1 MKMENLEPSGPGSET
16 LVSIPEMKIGS
27 LRRAFSFDRA
37 AIDEASRTIALSFSS
52 ELPVERWFGSEILS
66 HEQGSADLNRLN
78 DGAPLLF
85 NHDPDRI
92 IGVVQTAMISNGRGV
107 ATVRFASTDA
117 AQEMA
122 AMVNDGIIR
131 NVSFGY
137 QILEMKEAPKG
148 TFTATRWVP
157 YEISLVSIPA
167 DPTVGVGRSDDQQET
182 PMTKVIRELPAIE
195 AETTPPSKK
204 QDIKMD
210 TTVEVTAAENAATA
224 KERER
229 ISGISALAR
238 MFVGNDDLANT
249 LIDSGKSLDEARAA
263 FLEKIGARQKPITGE
278 EAKIGMTSTELKQF
292 SFARV
297 INALANPTDRHMQDA
312 AAFEFECSH
321 AAQKTSKRQAQ
332 GIMIPYDVLHGQRDL
347 TVTTA
352 AEGGNT
358 VATSLLASSFIDL
371 LRSKMVVSGLGT
383 QMLMGLTDFVAI
395 PRQSSG
401 ASAFWVAE
409 GVAPTE
415 SQQAFDQVTLAPKT
429 LGAFTDFSRRLLLQ
443 SSIDVE
449 SFVKRDL
456 ASVIALE
463 VDRAAIH
470 GTGTAPQPR
479 GIVATSGIGSVA
491 GGTNGAAPTYANIVA
506 LETAVAVSNADIG
519 SLAYLTN
526 TRVRGLLKRTFV
538 NTTGGETPVFT
549 QDGMMNGYRA
559 AVTNQVSNTLTKGT
573 SVGNCSAII
582 FGNFSDL
589 IIGMW
594 GGLDLT
600 VDPYTFSTSGTIRIV
615 AMQDV
620 DVAVRNAASFAAM
633 LDALA

>member
-1 MKMENLEPSGPGSET
+1 
-16 LVSIPEMKIGS
+16 
-27 LRRAFSFDRA
+27 
-37 AIDEASRTIALSFSS
+37 
-52 ELPVERWFGSEILS
+52 
-66 HEQGSADLNRLN
+66 
-78 DGAPLLF
+78 
-85 NHDPDRI
+85 
-92 IGVVQTAMISNGRGV
+92 MISNGRGV

-195 AETTPPSKK
+195 AETTPSSKK

-238 MFVGNDDLANT
+238 KFVGNDDLANT

-263 FLEKIGARQKPITGE
+263 FLETIGVKQIPLTGRE
-278 EAKIGMTSTELKQF
+278 SEIGMTSTELKQF

-620 DVAVRNAASFAAM
+620 DVAVRNAVSFAAM
-633 LDALA
+633 IDALA

>member
-1 MKMENLEPSGPGSET
+1 
-16 LVSIPEMKIGS
+16 
-27 LRRAFSFDRA
+27 
-37 AIDEASRTIALSFSS
+37 
-52 ELPVERWFGSEILS
+52 
-66 HEQGSADLNRLN
+66 
-78 DGAPLLF
+78 
-85 NHDPDRI
+85 
-92 IGVVQTAMISNGRGV
+92 
-107 ATVRFASTDA
+107 
-117 AQEMA
+117 MA

>member
-1 MKMENLEPSGPGSET
+1 MENLEPSGPGSET

-347 TVTTA
+347 SVTTA
-352 AEGGNT
+352 TEGGNT

-395 PRQSSG
+395 PRQASG

-415 SQQAFDQVTLAPKT
+415 SQQAFDQVSLAPKT

-491 GGTNGAAPTYANIVA
+491 GGTNGAAPTYTNIVA
-506 LETAVAVSNADIG
+506 LETAVAVSNADVG
-519 SLAYLTN
+519 ALAYLTN
-526 TRVRGLLKRTFV
+526 TRVRGLLKRTFI
-538 NTTGGETPVFT
+538 NTTGGETPVFAL
-549 QDGMMNGYRA
+549 DGMMNGYRA

-573 SVGNCSAII
+573 SVSNCSAII

>member
-195 AETTPPSKK
+195 AETTPPSEK
-204 QDIKMD
+204 QDVKVD
-210 TTVEVTAAENAATA
+210 TTVEVTAAAHAAA
-224 KERER
+224 ANERAR

-238 MFVGNDDLANT
+238 KFVGNDDLANT
-249 LIDSGKSLDEARAA
+249 LIDSGKSLDEARVA
-263 FLEKIGARQKPITGE
+263 FLETIGVKQIPLTGRE
-278 EAKIGMTSTELKQF
+278 SEIGMTTKEVRQF
-292 SFARV
+292 NIIRA
-297 INALANPTDRHMQDA
+297 INALANPHSRQAQEA
-312 AAFEFECSH
+312 AAFEIECSR
-321 AAQKTSKRQAQ
+321 AAVEKSGKESL
-332 GIMIPYDVLHGQRDL
+332 GIMIPFDVLHGQRDL
-347 TVTTA
+347 LVGTA
-352 AEGGNT
+352 TAGGNT
-358 VATSLLASSFIDL
+358 VATDLLAGSFIEL
-371 LRSKMVVSGLGT
+371 LRNKTTVMSLGT
-383 QMLMGLTDFVAI
+383 QMLTGLQGM
-395 PRQSSG
+395 P
-401 ASAFWVAE
+401 AS
-409 GVAPTE
+409 
-415 SQQAFDQVTLAPKT
+415 
-429 LGAFTDFSRRLLLQ
+429 
-443 SSIDVE
+443 
-449 SFVKRDL
+449 
-456 ASVIALE
+456 LE
-463 VDRAAIH
+463 
-470 GTGTAPQPR
+470 QP
-479 GIVATSGIGSVA
+479 
-491 GGTNGAAPTYANIVA
+491 
-506 LETAVAVSNADIG
+506 
-519 SLAYLTN
+519 
-526 TRVRGLLKRTFV
+526 
-538 NTTGGETPVFT
+538 
-549 QDGMMNGYRA
+549 YRA
-559 AVTNQVSNTLTKGT
+559 TLI
-573 SVGNCSAII
+573 S
-582 FGNFSDL
+582 
-589 IIGMW
+589 
-594 GGLDLT
+594 
-600 VDPYTFSTSGTIRIV
+600 
-615 AMQDV
+615 
-620 DVAVRNAASFAAM
+620 
-633 LDALA
+633 

>member
-1 MKMENLEPSGPGSET
+1 MENLEPSGPGSET

-52 ELPVERWFGSEILS
+52 ELPVERWFGTEILS

-238 MFVGNDDLANT
+238 KFVGNDDLANT

-263 FLEKIGARQKPITGE
+263 FLETIGVKQIPLTGRE
-278 EAKIGMTSTELKQF
+278 SEIGMTSTELKQF

>member
-1 MKMENLEPSGPGSET
+1 MENLEPSGPGSET

-52 ELPVERWFGSEILS
+52 ELPVERWFGTEILS

-195 AETTPPSKK
+195 AETTPSSKK

-238 MFVGNDDLANT
+238 KFVGNDDLANT

>member
-1 MKMENLEPSGPGSET
+1 MENLEPSGPGSET

-52 ELPVERWFGSEILS
+52 ELPVERWFGTEILS

>member
-347 TVTTA
+347 SVTTA
-352 AEGGNT
+352 TEGGNT

-395 PRQSSG
+395 PRQASG

-415 SQQAFDQVTLAPKT
+415 SQQAFDQVSLAPKT

-491 GGTNGAAPTYANIVA
+491 GGTNGAAPTYTNIVA
-506 LETAVAVSNADIG
+506 LETAVAVSNADVG
-519 SLAYLTN
+519 ALAYLTN
-526 TRVRGLLKRTFV
+526 TRVRGLLKRTFI
-538 NTTGGETPVFT
+538 NTTGGETPVFAL
-549 QDGMMNGYRA
+549 DGMMNGYRA

-573 SVGNCSAII
+573 SVSNCSAII

>member
-1 MKMENLEPSGPGSET
+1 MENLEPSGPGSET

>member
-1 MKMENLEPSGPGSET
+1 
-16 LVSIPEMKIGS
+16 
-27 LRRAFSFDRA
+27 
-37 AIDEASRTIALSFSS
+37 
-52 ELPVERWFGSEILS
+52 
-66 HEQGSADLNRLN
+66 
-78 DGAPLLF
+78 
-85 NHDPDRI
+85 
-92 IGVVQTAMISNGRGV
+92 
-107 ATVRFASTDA
+107 
-117 AQEMA
+117 
-122 AMVNDGIIR
+122 
-131 NVSFGY
+131 
-137 QILEMKEAPKG
+137 
-148 TFTATRWVP
+148 
-157 YEISLVSIPA
+157 
-167 DPTVGVGRSDDQQET
+167 
-182 PMTKVIRELPAIE
+182 MTKVIRELPAIE
-195 AETTPPSKK
+195 AETTPSSKK